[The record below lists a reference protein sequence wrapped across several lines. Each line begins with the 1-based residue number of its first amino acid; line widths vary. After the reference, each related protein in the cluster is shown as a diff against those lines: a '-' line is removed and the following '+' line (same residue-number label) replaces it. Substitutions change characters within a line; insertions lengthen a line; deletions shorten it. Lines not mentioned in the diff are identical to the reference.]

1 MNERPLLIVDLEA
14 TCWENRGTP
23 EGEPQS
29 IRNMEIIEF
38 GCALATRTGE
48 LLDSMSFLVRPAKNP
63 QLSEFC
69 TTLTSITQP
78 MIEAAPTFP
87 EVCQTIDAW
96 LGQPNEDFIW
106 CSWGNYDR
114 LHIQASGQEYG
125 CAPTFISFPHLNLK
139 RIWRR
144 TTGQKRKNGMIH
156 ALAFHGLTIE
166 GHHHRGVDD
175 AGNMVRL
182 LPFMDWSLEAELLTW
197 PGIERLK
204 GLVTSDK
211 VISIEEMEQ
220 AIREKAGNIS
230 E

>member
-1 MNERPLLIVDLEA
+1 
-14 TCWENRGTP
+14 
-23 EGEPQS
+23 
-29 IRNMEIIEF
+29 
-38 GCALATRTGE
+38 
-48 LLDSMSFLVRPAKNP
+48 
-63 QLSEFC
+63 
-69 TTLTSITQP
+69 
-78 MIEAAPTFP
+78 
-87 EVCQTIDAW
+87 
-96 LGQPNEDFIW
+96 
-106 CSWGNYDR
+106 
-114 LHIQASGQEYG
+114 
-125 CAPTFISFPHLNLK
+125 
-139 RIWRR
+139 
-144 TTGQKRKNGMIH
+144 MIH